1 MQREFDAEDVSV
13 SIYGLNEIGREASNP
28 SITEGRDLP
37 WLQDEASEE
46 VWIHWGAAWRDVY
59 LLDDNNDFIER
70 FSLTEFDL
78 DDPENY
84 DSLKADLLE
93 LAE

>member
-1 MQREFDAEDVSV
+1 MQREFNVEDVAV
-13 SIYGLNEIGREASNP
+13 SIYGLNEIGREAANP
-28 SITEGRDLP
+28 NITEGRDLP
-37 WLQDEASEE
+37 WLQDDASEE
-46 VWIHWGAAWRDVY
+46 VWVNWGAAWRDVY

-70 FSLTEFDL
+70 FNLTDFDL

-84 DSLKADLLE
+84 DALKADLLK